1 MILSGE
7 GMGLFNS
14 EGLVAVEI
22 QIQRQKSAGAK
33 ENGKELG
40 RERETSEEGPIRCE
54 CDIAAKA
61 HNPIQGK
68 CTEAGIEDPVTNS
81 TQS

>member
-1 MILSGE
+1 LEFKFKDG
-7 GMGLFNS
+7 
-14 EGLVAVEI
+14 
-22 QIQRQKSAGAK
+22 SAGAK

-40 RERETSEEGPIRCE
+40 REREASEEGPIRCE
-54 CDIAAKA
+54 CDVAAKA